1 MRNEKTLKLKAE
13 SSKLKAQSS
22 KLKAHANNVALPHT
36 IFSMPFALASAFMA
50 AEGHPDA
57 LTIFFILMAITSA
70 RWAAIAIDNLA
81 DLKYD
86 KLQPRLSYRAMV
98 KGEISKSEA
107 LIFISVC
114 MIVLIVTV
122 AQLPPICL
130 KLLPVAAI
138 PFIIYPFTKRFTA
151 WCHLFL
157 GLAIAMAPAGA
168 WVAVTE
174 SVSLPMI
181 ILCVAVALW
190 IGAFDAVYGAQD
202 EKFDK
207 SQNLHSLTTKY
218 GAAGALRIAKILHA
232 ISIACFVIVGLILNL
247 GKAYFV
253 GVAIAA
259 VALIYQHALV
269 KPGDYREVTQ
279 AYFMRNGIV
288 SIAIFIFTWL
298 SYD

>member
-1 MRNEKTLKLKAE
+1 M
-13 SSKLKAQSS
+13 SKFKS
-22 KLKAHANNVALPHT
+22 HANNIALPHT
-36 IFSMPFALASAFMA
+36 IFSLPFALASAFMA
-50 AEGHPDA
+50 ADGHPDFWTVV
-57 LTIFFILMAITSA
+57 LILLAITSA

-98 KGEISKSEA
+98 RGEISRGEA
-107 LIFISVC
+107 LIFIAACLV
-114 MIVLIVTV
+114 VLVVTV

-130 KLLPVAAI
+130 KLLPVAAV

-151 WCHLFL
+151 CCHLFL

-174 SVSLPMI
+174 RIALPMI

-202 EKFDK
+202 ERFDK
-207 SQNLHSLTTKY
+207 THGLHSLATKY
-218 GAAGALRIAKILHA
+218 GAAGALNIARGLHVV
-232 ISIACFVIVGLILNL
+232 SIACFVTVGLML
-247 GKAYFV
+247 GLGGWYFV

-259 VALIYQHALV
+259 LALIYQHAIV
-269 KPGDYREVTQ
+269 KPGDYRFVTQ

>member
-1 MRNEKTLKLKAE
+1 MNKF
-13 SSKLKAQSS
+13 
-22 KLKAHANNVALPHT
+22 KAHANNVALPHT
-36 IFSMPFALASAFMA
+36 IFSLPFALASAFMA
-50 AEGHPDA
+50 TNGHPDA
-57 LTIFFILMAITSA
+57 WTVVLILLAITSA

-98 KGEISKSEA
+98 RGEISKGEA
-107 LIFISVC
+107 LIFVALC
-114 MIVLIVTV
+114 MVVLIVTV

-138 PFIIYPFTKRFTA
+138 PFVVYPFTKRFTP

-168 WVAVTE
+168 WVALTE
-174 SVSLPMI
+174 EISLPMI

-207 SQNLHSLTTKY
+207 SQKLHSLATRY
-218 GAAGALRIAKILHA
+218 GQAGALAIAKLLHVV
-232 ISIACFVIVGLILNL
+232 SIACFVTVGLLL
-247 GKAYFV
+247 DMGGLYFV
-253 GVAIAA
+253 GVFVAA
-259 VALIYQHALV
+259 LALIYQHAIV
-269 KPGDYREVTQ
+269 RPGDYREVTQ

-288 SIAIFIFTWL
+288 SVAIFVFTWL

>member
-1 MRNEKTLKLKAE
+1 MNKF
-13 SSKLKAQSS
+13 
-22 KLKAHANNVALPHT
+22 KAHANNVALPHT
-36 IFSMPFALASAFMA
+36 IFSLPFALASAFMA
-50 AEGHPDA
+50 TNGHPDA
-57 LTIFFILMAITSA
+57 WTVVLILLAITSA

-98 KGEISKSEA
+98 RGEISKGEA
-107 LIFISVC
+107 LIFVALC
-114 MIVLIVTV
+114 MVVLIVTV

-138 PFIIYPFTKRFTA
+138 PFVVYPFTKRFTP

-168 WVAVTE
+168 WVALTE
-174 SVSLPMI
+174 EISLPMI

-202 EKFDK
+202 ERFDK
-207 SQNLHSLTTKY
+207 SQKLHSLATRY
-218 GAAGALRIAKILHA
+218 GQAGALAIAKLLHVV
-232 ISIACFVIVGLILNL
+232 SIVCFVAVGLLL
-247 GKAYFV
+247 DMGGLYFV
-253 GVAIAA
+253 GVFVAA
-259 VALIYQHALV
+259 VALIYQHAIV
-269 KPGDYREVTQ
+269 RPGDYREVTQ

-288 SIAIFIFTWL
+288 SVAIFVFTWL

>member
-1 MRNEKTLKLKAE
+1 M
-13 SSKLKAQSS
+13 SKLKS
-22 KLKAHANNVALPHT
+22 HANNVALPHT
-36 IFSMPFALASAFMA
+36 IFSLPFALSSSFMA
-50 AEGHPDA
+50 TNGNPDFW
-57 LTIFFILMAITSA
+57 TVILILLAITSA
-70 RWAAIAIDNLA
+70 RWAAIVIDNLA

-98 KGEISKSEA
+98 RGEISKFEA
-107 LIFISVC
+107 LIFIFLCFV
-114 MIVLIVTV
+114 VLIAVV

-168 WVAVTE
+168 WVALTE
-174 SVSLPMI
+174 QISLPMI
-181 ILCVAVALW
+181 ILCIAVALW
-190 IGAFDAVYGAQD
+190 IGAFDAVYGTQD

-207 SQNLHSLTTKY
+207 SQRLHSLATKF
-218 GAAGALRIAKILHA
+218 GAKKALFIAKILHV
-232 ISIACFVIVGLILNL
+232 ISILCFITVGVMLNL
-247 GKAYFV
+247 GFFYFI
-253 GVAIAA
+253 GVFIASI
-259 VALIYQHALV
+259 ALIYQHALV

-298 SYD
+298 SYQ

>member
-1 MRNEKTLKLKAE
+1 MLKF
-13 SSKLKAQSS
+13 
-22 KLKAHANNVALPHT
+22 KAHANNIALPHT
-36 IFSMPFALASAFMA
+36 IFSLPFALASAFMA
-50 AEGHPDA
+50 ANGQPDFW
-57 LTIFFILMAITSA
+57 TVILILLAITSA

-98 KGEISKSEA
+98 RGEISRGEA
-107 LIFISVC
+107 LLFIVAC
-114 MIVLIVTV
+114 LIVLIVTV

-130 KLLPVAAI
+130 KLLPVAAL
-138 PFIIYPFTKRFTA
+138 PFILYPFTKRFTP

-174 SVSLPMI
+174 KISLPMV

-207 SQNLHSLTTKY
+207 SQKLHSLATRY
-218 GAAGALRIAKILHA
+218 GAAGALQIARLLHVVSIL
-232 ISIACFVIVGLILNL
+232 CFVTVGILLGL
-247 GKAYFV
+247 GKMYFV
-253 GVAIAA
+253 GVLIAA
-259 VALIYQHALV
+259 LALVYQHSIV
-269 KPGDYREVTQ
+269 RPGDWREVTQ

-298 SYD
+298 SYE

>member
-1 MRNEKTLKLKAE
+1 MKKIRNEELGIRNLKNL
-13 SSKLKAQSS
+13 

-36 IFSMPFALASAFMA
+36 IFSLPFALASAFMA
-50 AEGHPDA
+50 ADGHPDFW
-57 LTIFFILMAITSA
+57 TVILILLAITSA

-98 KGEISKSEA
+98 RGEISKGEA
-107 LIFISVC
+107 LIFILLC
-114 MIVLIVTV
+114 LIVLVV
-122 AQLPPICL
+122 AGAQLPPICL

-151 WCHLFL
+151 YCHLCL
-157 GLAIAMAPAGA
+157 GVAIAMAPAGA
-168 WVAVTE
+168 WVAITE
-174 SVSLPMI
+174 KFSLPMM

-202 EKFDK
+202 EQFDK
-207 SQNLHSLTTKY
+207 SQRLHSLATKY
-218 GAAGALRIAKILHA
+218 GAAGALNIARGLHVV
-232 ISIACFVIVGLILNL
+232 SIVCFVTVGLMLGL
-247 GKAYFV
+247 GKLYFV
-253 GVAIAA
+253 GVAVAA
-259 VALIYQHALV
+259 LALVYQHAIV
-269 KPGDYREVTQ
+269 KAGDYREVTQ

>member
-1 MRNEKTLKLKAE
+1 MNKLK
-13 SSKLKAQSS
+13 S
-22 KLKAHANNVALPHT
+22 HANNVALPHT
-36 IFSMPFALASAFMA
+36 IFSLPFALASAFMA
-50 AEGHPDA
+50 ASGHPDA
-57 LTIFFILMAITSA
+57 WTVVLILIAITSA

-98 KGEISKSEA
+98 RGEISKGEA
-107 LIFISVC
+107 LIFIAVC
-114 MIVLIVTV
+114 LVVLVVTV

-130 KLLPVAAI
+130 KLLPIAAV

-174 SVSLPMI
+174 KISLPMI

-202 EKFDK
+202 ERFDK
-207 SQNLHSLTTKY
+207 SHGLHSLATKY
-218 GAAGALRIAKILHA
+218 GAAGALRIARGLHVV
-232 ISIACFVIVGLILNL
+232 SIACFVTVGLMLNL
-247 GKAYFV
+247 GDLYFA

-259 VALIYQHALV
+259 LALIYQHALV
-269 KPGDYREVTQ
+269 KPGDYRFVTQ

-288 SIAIFIFTWL
+288 SIAIFVFTWL
-298 SYD
+298 SY

>member
-1 MRNEKTLKLKAE
+1 M
-13 SSKLKAQSS
+13 SKLKS
-22 KLKAHANNVALPHT
+22 HANNVALPHT
-36 IFSMPFALASAFMA
+36 IFSLPFALASAFMA
-50 AEGHPDA
+50 AEGHPEFW
-57 LTIFFILMAITSA
+57 TVIWILLAITSA

-98 KGEISKSEA
+98 RGEISKGEA
-107 LIFISVC
+107 LIFIALCILV
-114 MIVLIVTV
+114 MIAAV

-157 GLAIAMAPAGA
+157 GVAIAMAPAGA

-174 SVSLPMI
+174 KIALPMI

-202 EKFDK
+202 EHFDK
-207 SQNLHSLTTKY
+207 KHGLHSLATRY
-218 GAAGALRIAKILHA
+218 GAAGALLIARRLHV
-232 ISIACFVIVGLILNL
+232 ISIVCFVTVGILLNL
-247 GKAYFV
+247 GALYFT

-259 VALIYQHALV
+259 AALIHQHALV
-269 KPGDYREVTQ
+269 RPNDYREVTQ
-279 AYFMRNGIV
+279 TYFMRNGIV

-298 SYD
+298 SY

>member
-1 MRNEKTLKLKAE
+1 MNKF
-13 SSKLKAQSS
+13 
-22 KLKAHANNVALPHT
+22 KAHANNVALPHT
-36 IFSMPFALASAFMA
+36 IFSLPFALASAFMSTN
-50 AEGHPDA
+50 GHPDA
-57 LTIFFILMAITSA
+57 WTVVLILLAITSA

-98 KGEISKSEA
+98 RGEISKGEA
-107 LIFISVC
+107 LIFVALC
-114 MIVLIVTV
+114 MVVLIVTV

-138 PFIIYPFTKRFTA
+138 PFVVYPFTKRFTP

-168 WVAVTE
+168 WVALTE
-174 SVSLPMI
+174 EISLPMI

-202 EKFDK
+202 ERFDK
-207 SQNLHSLTTKY
+207 SQKLHSLATRY
-218 GAAGALRIAKILHA
+218 GQAGALSIARLLHVV
-232 ISIACFVIVGLILNL
+232 SIACFVTVGLLL
-247 GKAYFV
+247 DMGGLYFV
-253 GVAIAA
+253 GVFVAA
-259 VALIYQHALV
+259 VALIYQHAIV
-269 KPGDYREVTQ
+269 RPGDYREVTQ

-288 SIAIFIFTWL
+288 SVAIFVFTWL

>member
-1 MRNEKTLKLKAE
+1 M
-13 SSKLKAQSS
+13 SKFKS
-22 KLKAHANNVALPHT
+22 HANNIALPHT
-36 IFSMPFALASAFMA
+36 IFSLPFALASAFMA
-50 AEGHPDA
+50 ANGRPKFWTVV
-57 LTIFFILMAITSA
+57 LILLAITSA

-98 KGEISKSEA
+98 RGEISRGEA
-107 LIFISVC
+107 LIFIVAC
-114 MIVLIVTV
+114 LIVLVVTV

-130 KLLPVAAI
+130 QLLPVAAI
-138 PFIIYPFTKRFTA
+138 PFIVYPFTKRFTP

-157 GLAIAMAPAGA
+157 GVAIAMAPAGA

-174 SVSLPMI
+174 KISPPMI

-202 EKFDK
+202 ERFDK
-207 SQNLHSLTTKY
+207 THGLHSLATRY
-218 GAAGALRIAKILHA
+218 GAAGALNIARGLHVV
-232 ISIACFVIVGLILNL
+232 SVVCFVAVGLILNL
-247 GKAYFV
+247 GGLYFV
-253 GVAIAA
+253 GVTIAA
-259 VALIYQHALV
+259 VALVYQHAIV
-269 KPGDYREVTQ
+269 RPNDYRFVTQ

-298 SYD
+298 SYK

>member
-1 MRNEKTLKLKAE
+1 MRNVESGMRNGK
-13 SSKLKAQSS
+13 SSKLKS
-22 KLKAHANNVALPHT
+22 HANNVALPHT
-36 IFSMPFALASAFMA
+36 IFSLPFALASAFMA
-50 AEGHPDA
+50 AEGQPDFW
-57 LTIFFILMAITSA
+57 TVILILLAITSA

-81 DLKYD
+81 DLKFD

-98 KGEISKSEA
+98 RGEISKAEA
-107 LIFISVC
+107 LIFILLC
-114 MIVLIVTV
+114 MIILIVTV

-130 KLLPVAAI
+130 KLLPVAAL
-138 PFIIYPFTKRFTA
+138 PFIIYPFTKRFTP

-168 WVAVTE
+168 WVAITE
-174 SVSLPMI
+174 KISLPMI

-190 IGAFDAVYGAQD
+190 IDAVYGTQD

-207 SQNLHSLTTKY
+207 SQRLHSLTTKY
-218 GAAGALRIAKILHA
+218 GATGALRIAKILHM
-232 ISIACFVIVGLILNL
+232 ISIACFVIVGGMLGL
-247 GKAYFV
+247 GKFYFV
-253 GVAIAA
+253 GVAIATL
-259 VALIYQHALV
+259 ALVYQHAIV

-298 SYD
+298 SYQ

>member
-13 SSKLKAQSS
+13 SS

-50 AEGHPDA
+50 ANGHPDA
-57 LTIFFILMAITSA
+57 LTVVLILVAITSA

-107 LIFISVC
+107 LLFILLC
-114 MIVLIVTV
+114 LIILVVTV

-130 KLLPVAAI
+130 KLLPVAGV

-168 WVAVTE
+168 WVAITE
-174 SVSLPMI
+174 KISLPMI

-202 EKFDK
+202 EQFDK
-207 SQNLHSLTTKY
+207 SQRLHSLATKF
-218 GAAGALRIAKILHA
+218 GAAGALRIAKILHV
-232 ISIACFVIVGLILNL
+232 ISIACFIIVGAILSL
-247 GKAYFV
+247 GKLYFV

-259 VALIYQHALV
+259 VALVYQHSIV
-269 KPGDYREVTQ
+269 KAGDYREVTQ

-298 SYD
+298 SYK

>member
-1 MRNEKTLKLKAE
+1 M
-13 SSKLKAQSS
+13 SKLKS
-22 KLKAHANNVALPHT
+22 HANNVALPHT
-36 IFSMPFALASAFMA
+36 IFSLPFALASAFMA
-50 AEGHPDA
+50 ASGHPDA
-57 LTIFFILMAITSA
+57 WTVVLILIAITSA

-98 KGEISKSEA
+98 RGEISKGEA
-107 LIFISVC
+107 LIFIAACLV
-114 MIVLIVTV
+114 VLVLTV

-130 KLLPVAAI
+130 KLLPIAAV

-174 SVSLPMI
+174 KISLPMI

-202 EKFDK
+202 ERFDK
-207 SQNLHSLTTKY
+207 SHGLHSLATKY
-218 GAAGALRIAKILHA
+218 GAAGTLRIARGLHVV
-232 ISIACFVIVGLILNL
+232 SIACFVTVGLMLNL
-247 GKAYFV
+247 GGFYFA

-259 VALIYQHALV
+259 LALIYQHALV
-269 KPGDYREVTQ
+269 KPGDYRFVTQ

-298 SYD
+298 SY

>member
-1 MRNEKTLKLKAE
+1 MLKF
-13 SSKLKAQSS
+13 
-22 KLKAHANNVALPHT
+22 KAHAKNIALPHT
-36 IFSMPFALASAFMA
+36 IFSLPFALASAFMA
-50 AEGHPDA
+50 ADGRPDFW
-57 LTIFFILMAITSA
+57 TVILILLAITSA

-98 KGEISKSEA
+98 RGEISRGEA
-107 LIFISVC
+107 LLFIVVC
-114 MIVLIVTV
+114 LIILVVTV

-130 KLLPVAAI
+130 KLLPVAAL
-138 PFIIYPFTKRFTA
+138 PFIIYPFTKRFTS

-174 SVSLPMI
+174 KISLPMI

-207 SQNLHSLTTKY
+207 SQKLHSLATRY
-218 GAAGALRIAKILHA
+218 GAAGALRIARLLHVVSIL
-232 ISIACFVIVGLILNL
+232 CFVTVGILLGL
-247 GKAYFV
+247 GKMYFV
-253 GVAIAA
+253 GVLIAA
-259 VALIYQHALV
+259 LALVYQHSIV
-269 KPGDYREVTQ
+269 RPGDWREVTQ

-298 SYD
+298 SYE

>member
-1 MRNEKTLKLKAE
+1 MNKLK
-13 SSKLKAQSS
+13 S
-22 KLKAHANNVALPHT
+22 HAKNIALPHT
-36 IFSMPFALASAFMA
+36 IFSLPFALASAFMA
-50 AEGHPDA
+50 ANGQPNFRTVV
-57 LTIFFILMAITSA
+57 LILLAITAA
-70 RWAAIAIDNLA
+70 RWAAIAIDNIA

-98 KGEISKSEA
+98 RGEISKGEA
-107 LIFISVC
+107 LIFVALC
-114 MIVLIVTV
+114 MIVLVVTV
-122 AQLPPICL
+122 TQLPPICL
-130 KLLPVAAI
+130 KLLPVAAV

-174 SVSLPMI
+174 KISAPMI

-202 EKFDK
+202 ERFDK
-207 SQNLHSLTTKY
+207 SHGLHSLSTKY
-218 GAAGALRIAKILHA
+218 GAAGALNIARGLHVV
-232 ISIACFVIVGLILNL
+232 SIVCFVIVGLMLNL
-247 GKAYFV
+247 GGLYFV
-253 GVAIAA
+253 GVGIAA
-259 VALIYQHALV
+259 LALIYQHAIV
-269 KPGDYREVTQ
+269 RPNDYREVTQ

-298 SYD
+298 SF

>member
-1 MRNEKTLKLKAE
+1 MPKF
-13 SSKLKAQSS
+13 
-22 KLKAHANNVALPHT
+22 KAHANNVALPHT
-36 IFSMPFALASAFMA
+36 IFSLPFALASAFMA
-50 AEGHPDA
+50 ADGHPDA
-57 LTIFFILMAITSA
+57 WTVALILVAITSA
-70 RWAAIAIDNLA
+70 RWAALAIDNLA

-98 KGEISKSEA
+98 RGEISKAEA
-107 LIFISVC
+107 LIFVALC
-114 MIVLIVTV
+114 MIVLVVTV

-138 PFIIYPFTKRFTA
+138 PFIVYPFTKRFTP

-157 GLAIAMAPAGA
+157 GVAIAMAPAGA

-174 SVSLPMI
+174 EISLPTV
-181 ILCVAVALW
+181 ILCIAVALW

-207 SQNLHSLTTKY
+207 SQKLHSLATRY
-218 GAAGALRIAKILHA
+218 GQAGAL
-232 ISIACFVIVGLILNL
+232 SIARLLHVVSIVCFSAVGVMLNMGGL
-247 GKAYFV
+247 YFV
-253 GVAIAA
+253 GVFVAA
-259 VALIYQHALV
+259 LALIYQHAIIR
-269 KPGDYREVTQ
+269 PGDYREVTQ

-288 SIAIFIFTWL
+288 SVAIFVFTLL

>member
-1 MRNEKTLKLKAE
+1 M
-13 SSKLKAQSS
+13 SKFKS
-22 KLKAHANNVALPHT
+22 HANNVALPHT
-36 IFSMPFALASAFMA
+36 IFSLPFALASSFMA
-50 AEGHPDA
+50 ADGQPDFW
-57 LTIFFILMAITSA
+57 TVILILLAITSA

-86 KLQPRLSYRAMV
+86 KLQPRLAYRAMV
-98 KGEISKSEA
+98 RGEISRGEA
-107 LIFISVC
+107 LIFILLC

-151 WCHLFL
+151 WCHLCL

-168 WVAVTE
+168 WVAITE
-174 SVSLPMI
+174 KIALPMI

-207 SQNLHSLTTKY
+207 SQKLHSLATKY
-218 GAAGALRIAKILHA
+218 GAAGALRIAKTLHV
-232 ISIACFVIVGLILNL
+232 ISIACFVIVGLMLGL
-247 GKAYFV
+247 GKFYFI
-253 GVAIAA
+253 GVLIAAIAL
-259 VALIYQHALV
+259 VYQHAIV
-269 KPGDYREVTQ
+269 KPNDYREVTQ

-298 SYD
+298 SYN

>member
-1 MRNEKTLKLKAE
+1 MN
-13 SSKLKAQSS
+13 

-36 IFSMPFALASAFMA
+36 IFSLPFALASAFMA
-50 AEGHPDA
+50 ADGHPDA
-57 LTIFFILMAITSA
+57 WTVVLILIAITSA

-98 KGEISKSEA
+98 RGQISKQEA
-107 LIFISVC
+107 MLFVALC
-114 MIVLIVTV
+114 MVVLVVTV

-138 PFIIYPFTKRFTA
+138 PFVVYPFTKRFTA

-168 WVAVTE
+168 WVAITQ
-174 SVSLPMI
+174 SIALPMI

-190 IGAFDAVYGAQD
+190 IGAFDAVYGTQD
-202 EKFDK
+202 ERFDK
-207 SQNLHSLTTKY
+207 SQRLHSLATRY
-218 GAAGALRIAKILHA
+218 GAAGALRIARGLHV
-232 ISIACFVIVGLILNL
+232 ISIACFVSVGLLL
-247 GKAYFV
+247 GLGSLYFV
-253 GVAIAA
+253 GVLIAA
-259 VALIYQHALV
+259 LALVYQHALV
-269 KPGDYREVTQ
+269 RPNDYREVTQ

-288 SIAIFIFTWL
+288 SIAIFVFTWL

>member
-1 MRNEKTLKLKAE
+1 MLKLK
-13 SSKLKAQSS
+13 S
-22 KLKAHANNVALPHT
+22 HANNVALPHT
-36 IFSMPFALASAFMA
+36 IFSLPFALASSFMA
-50 AEGHPDA
+50 ADGHPDFW
-57 LTIFFILMAITSA
+57 TVILILLAITSA

-98 KGEISKSEA
+98 RGEISKGEA
-107 LIFISVC
+107 LIFILLC
-114 MIVLIVTV
+114 LIVLVVTV

-130 KLLPVAAI
+130 KLLPVAAV

-151 WCHLFL
+151 WCHLCL
-157 GLAIAMAPAGA
+157 GVAIAMAPAGA
-168 WVAVTE
+168 WVAITE
-174 SVSLPMI
+174 NISLPTI

-202 EKFDK
+202 ERFDK
-207 SQNLHSLTTKY
+207 SQRLHSLATKY
-218 GAAGALRIAKILHA
+218 GAAGALNIARGLHVV
-232 ISIACFVIVGLILNL
+232 SIVCFVTVGLMLGL
-247 GKAYFV
+247 GKLYFV
-253 GVAIAA
+253 GVFIAA
-259 VALIYQHALV
+259 VALIYQHAIV

>member
-1 MRNEKTLKLKAE
+1 MNKLK
-13 SSKLKAQSS
+13 S
-22 KLKAHANNVALPHT
+22 HANNVALPHT
-36 IFSMPFALASAFMA
+36 IFSLPFALASAFMA
-50 AEGHPDA
+50 TGGNPDFWKV
-57 LTIFFILMAITSA
+57 IWILIAITSA
-70 RWAAIAIDNLA
+70 RWAAIVIDNIA

-86 KLQPRLSYRAMV
+86 KKQPRLSYRAMV
-98 KGEISKSEA
+98 RGEISKGEA
-107 LIFISVC
+107 LIFVALC
-114 MIVLIVTV
+114 MIILIFAV
-122 AQLPPICL
+122 AQLPPVCM

-168 WVAVTE
+168 WVALTE
-174 SVSLPMI
+174 KISLPMI

-207 SQNLHSLTTKY
+207 SQRLHSLATKY
-218 GAAGALRIAKILHA
+218 GAAGALNIAKLLHV
-232 ISIACFVIVGLILNL
+232 ISIVCFIAVGVMLGL
-247 GKAYFV
+247 GKLYFV
-253 GVAIAA
+253 GVFIAA
-259 VALIYQHALV
+259 LALIYQHSIV
-269 KPGDYREVTQ
+269 RPNDYREVTQ

-298 SYD
+298 SYE